1 MILSLLLL
9 ISKVTAT
16 PMVLYQSTDVLYVE
30 ARTTAEFS
38 CGSSEPL
45 EDGTMISWY
54 RRTGGNLSLVKY
66 CAMDSDKNKYVCNN
80 GRYRATLQIHNTET
94 NDSGVYLCTYNYHNA
109 FTITGNGTTLIVGD
123 SSPSK
128 ISIHLLILLQHD
140 LPQNHLLLACVAHEV
155 GHTAHIAWNMSGT
168 FHKGK
173 MTSIQRPEGTW
184 TFMNIISLSKDS
196 FDTGNSV
203 SCEVWFN
210 SSTAVVVH
218 WQVPDDLYEYSPSK
232 CQSFLR
238 TLVIIGIL
246 LLLTL
251 TILLTRTL
259 NE

>member
-218 WQVPDDLYEYSPSK
+218 WQVPVLYH
-232 CQSFLR
+232 
-238 TLVIIGIL
+238 
-246 LLLTL
+246 
-251 TILLTRTL
+251 
-259 NE
+259 